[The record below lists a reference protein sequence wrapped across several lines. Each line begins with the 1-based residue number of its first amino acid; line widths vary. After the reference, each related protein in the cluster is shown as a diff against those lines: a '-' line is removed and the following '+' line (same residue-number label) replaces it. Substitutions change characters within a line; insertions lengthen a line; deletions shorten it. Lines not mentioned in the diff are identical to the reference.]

1 MLSSAH
7 LRRPFSRLDF
17 KTLFEFIPARFA
29 KTLQYVH
36 ATIANHCLYL
46 FGTLVGLTICV
57 CYHLHDI
64 DCRFDDRPR
73 GNYTHSTYERVQV
86 YQTSCFELVMK
97 QSVAIDPG
105 RGIDECFVEFLSFG
119 FTAGASLRLHLDA
132 QGGPRSCE
140 GRKPA

>member
-36 ATIANHCLYL
+36 ATIADHCLYL
-46 FGTLVGLTICV
+46 FGTLVGLAICL

-64 DCRFDDRPR
+64 DCRFDDGSRR
-73 GNYTHSTYERVQV
+73 NYTHSTYERVQV

-105 RGIDECFVEFLSFG
+105 RVIDKSFVEVLSFG
-119 FTAGASLRLHLDA
+119 FTAVTSLRLHLDA
-132 QGGPRSCE
+132 HRG
-140 GRKPA
+140 